1 MVTEEIL
8 EIPGKVKETKL
19 VSWTTGKV
27 LAAGAGV
34 FGLYLYRDEVSRNAR
49 KLGNYASDRPVGTAV
64 TLGVGSIVGMKALGL
79 TTTDKWAKEAP
90 YIPQPTSQQ
99 TTAMT
104 SRAQAQKAITDNE
117 VIIKANNDKIAEID
131 RTVVSGE
138 GVSESQYVMLMQ
150 EKEQK
155 QQQND
160 NLSRENAEHKR
171 AISTAN
177 ETIIPYRDKIS
188 NWYVK
193 NGPLTTENR
202 AAVSSLIFAAG
213 GGYLVY
219 NLLGEKKKF
228 SYKGRSK
235 RRPSMAFGF
244 TA

>member
-1 MVTEEIL
+1 
-8 EIPGKVKETKL
+8 
-19 VSWTTGKV
+19 
-27 LAAGAGV
+27 
-34 FGLYLYRDEVSRNAR
+34 
-49 KLGNYASDRPVGTAV
+49 
-64 TLGVGSIVGMKALGL
+64 MKALGL
-79 TTTDKWAKEAP
+79 TTTDKWSKEAP
-90 YIPQPTSQQ
+90 YIPEPTSQQ

-104 SRAQAQKAITDNE
+104 SRAQAQSRIADNE
-117 VIIKANNDKIAEID
+117 LIIKANNDRIVKID
-131 RTVVSGE
+131 RTLVSGE

-150 EKEQK
+150 EKGQK

-160 NLSRENAEHKR
+160 NLSRENDEHKR

-177 ETIIPYRDKIS
+177 ETIIPYRNKIS

-219 NLLGEKKKF
+219 NLLGEGKKF

>member
-1 MVTEEIL
+1 MAAGPQYIS
-8 EIPGKVKETKL
+8 G
-19 VSWTTGKV
+19 TTGAILV
-27 LAAGAGV
+27 AG
-34 FGLYLYRDEVSRNAR
+34 GLYFYRDEVSRNAR
-49 KLGNYASDRPVGTAV
+49 KGVNYALDRPFGTAV

-79 TTTDKWAKEAP
+79 TTTDKWSKEAP
-90 YIPQPTSQQ
+90 YIPEPTSQQ

-117 VIIKANNDKIAEID
+117 LVIEANNKRIVEID
-131 RTVVSGE
+131 RTLVSGE

-150 EKEQK
+150 EKGQK

-177 ETIIPYRDKIS
+177 ETIIPYRNKIS

-193 NGPLTTENR
+193 NGPLTTESR

-228 SYKGRSK
+228 SYKGRTK

>member
-1 MVTEEIL
+1 MVDTNPEYFSGTTALIL
-8 EIPGKVKETKL
+8 
-19 VSWTTGKV
+19 
-27 LAAGAGV
+27 GAG
-34 FGLYLYRDEVSRNAR
+34 GLYLYRDEVSRNAR
-49 KLGNYASDRPVGTAV
+49 KLGNYALDRPFGTAV

-90 YIPQPTSQQ
+90 YIPEPTSQQ

-104 SRAQAQKAITDNE
+104 SRAQAQKAIADNE
-117 VIIKANNDKIAEID
+117 FVIDANNKRIVKID
-131 RTVVSGE
+131 RQLVSGE
-138 GVSESQYVMLMQ
+138 GVSESQYYMLMQ
-150 EKEQK
+150 EKGQK

-177 ETIIPYRDKIS
+177 ETIIPYRNKIS

-219 NLLGEKKKF
+219 NLLGEGSKF

-235 RRPSMAFGF
+235 RRPATTFGF

>member
-1 MVTEEIL
+1 
-8 EIPGKVKETKL
+8 
-19 VSWTTGKV
+19 
-27 LAAGAGV
+27 
-34 FGLYLYRDEVSRNAR
+34 
-49 KLGNYASDRPVGTAV
+49 
-64 TLGVGSIVGMKALGL
+64 
-79 TTTDKWAKEAP
+79 
-90 YIPQPTSQQ
+90 
-99 TTAMT
+99 
-104 SRAQAQKAITDNE
+104 
-117 VIIKANNDKIAEID
+117 
-131 RTVVSGE
+131 
-138 GVSESQYVMLMQ
+138 MLMQ
-150 EKEQK
+150 EKGQK

-219 NLLGEKKKF
+219 NLLGEGKKF

>member
-1 MVTEEIL
+1 M
-8 EIPGKVKETKL
+8 
-19 VSWTTGKV
+19 
-27 LAAGAGV
+27 AAGPQYISGTTAAILGAG
-34 FGLYLYRDEVSRNAR
+34 GLYLYRDEVSRNAR
-49 KLGNYASDRPVGTAV
+49 KLGNYALDRPFGTAV

-90 YIPQPTSQQ
+90 YIPEPTSQQ

-104 SRAQAQKAITDNE
+104 SRAQAQNRITDNE
-117 VIIKANNDKIAEID
+117 LVIAANNKRIVEID
-131 RTVVSGE
+131 RTLVSGE
-138 GVSESQYVMLMQ
+138 GITESQYVMLMQ
-150 EKEQK
+150 EKGQK

-177 ETIIPYRDKIS
+177 ETIIPYRNKIS
-188 NWYVK
+188 KWYVK

-219 NLLGEKKKF
+219 NLLGEGKKF

>member
-1 MVTEEIL
+1 M
-8 EIPGKVKETKL
+8 
-19 VSWTTGKV
+19 
-27 LAAGAGV
+27 AAGPQYISGTTAAILGAG
-34 FGLYLYRDEVSRNAR
+34 GLYLYRDEVSRNAR
-49 KLGNYASDRPVGTAV
+49 KLGNYALERPFGTAV

-90 YIPQPTSQQ
+90 YIPEPTSQQ

-104 SRAQAQKAITDNE
+104 SRAQAQNRITDNE
-117 VIIKANNDKIAEID
+117 LVITANNKRIVEID
-131 RTVVSGE
+131 RTLVSGE
-138 GVSESQYVMLMQ
+138 GVTESQYVMLMQ
-150 EKEQK
+150 EKGQK

-160 NLSRENAEHKR
+160 NLSPENAEHKR

-177 ETIIPYRDKIS
+177 ETIIPYRNKIS

-219 NLLGEKKKF
+219 NLLGEGKKF

>member
-1 MVTEEIL
+1 MVDANPQYFSGTTAVIL
-8 EIPGKVKETKL
+8 
-19 VSWTTGKV
+19 
-27 LAAGAGV
+27 GAG
-34 FGLYLYRDEVSRNAR
+34 GLYLYRDEVSKNT
-49 KLGNYASDRPVGTAV
+49 KKVVNYALDNPFGTAV

-79 TTTDKWAKEAP
+79 TTTDKWSKEAP
-90 YIPQPTSQQ
+90 YIPEPTSQQ

-104 SRAQAQKAITDNE
+104 SRAQAQSRIADNE
-117 VIIKANNDKIAEID
+117 LIIKANNDRIVKID
-131 RTVVSGE
+131 RTLVSGE

-160 NLSRENAEHKR
+160 NLSRENAEYKR

-177 ETIIPYRDKIS
+177 ETIIPYRNKIS

-219 NLLGEKKKF
+219 NLLGEGTTF
-228 SYKGRSK
+228 SYKGRRK

>member
-1 MVTEEIL
+1 MVDANPQYFSGTTAVIL
-8 EIPGKVKETKL
+8 
-19 VSWTTGKV
+19 
-27 LAAGAGV
+27 GAG
-34 FGLYLYRDEVSRNAR
+34 GLYLYRDEVSRNAR
-49 KLGNYASDRPVGTAV
+49 KLGNYALDRPFGTAV

-79 TTTDKWAKEAP
+79 TTTDKWSKEAP
-90 YIPQPTSQQ
+90 YIPEPTSQQ

-104 SRAQAQKAITDNE
+104 SRAQAQSRIADNE
-117 VIIKANNDKIAEID
+117 LIIKANNDRIVKID
-131 RTVVSGE
+131 RTLVSGE

-150 EKEQK
+150 EKGQK

-160 NLSRENAEHKR
+160 NLSRENDEHKR

-177 ETIIPYRDKIS
+177 ETIIPYRNKIS

-219 NLLGEKKKF
+219 NLLGEGKKF

>member
-1 MVTEEIL
+1 MVDANPQYFSATTAVIL
-8 EIPGKVKETKL
+8 
-19 VSWTTGKV
+19 
-27 LAAGAGV
+27 GAG
-34 FGLYLYRDEVSRNAR
+34 GLYLYRDEVSRNAR
-49 KLGNYASDRPVGTAV
+49 KGVNYALDRPFGTAV
-64 TLGVGSIVGMKALGL
+64 TLGVGSIVGMRALGL

-90 YIPQPTSQQ
+90 YIPEPTSQQ

-104 SRAQAQKAITDNE
+104 SRAQAQNRITDNE
-117 VIIKANNDKIAEID
+117 LVIAANDKRIVEID
-131 RTVVSGE
+131 RTLVSGE
-138 GVSESQYVMLMQ
+138 GVTESQYVMLMQ
-150 EKEQK
+150 EKGQK

-177 ETIIPYRDKIS
+177 ETIIPYRNKIS

-219 NLLGEKKKF
+219 NLLGEGKKF

>member
-1 MVTEEIL
+1 MVDTNPQYFSRTTAVIL
-8 EIPGKVKETKL
+8 
-19 VSWTTGKV
+19 
-27 LAAGAGV
+27 GAG
-34 FGLYLYRDEVSRNAR
+34 GLYLYRDEVSKNAK
-49 KLGNYASDRPVGTAV
+49 KLGNYALDNPFGTAV

-79 TTTDKWAKEAP
+79 TTTDKWTKEAP
-90 YIPQPTSQQ
+90 YIPEPTSQQ
-99 TTAMT
+99 TSAMT

-117 VIIKANNDKIAEID
+117 VVIKANEDAIVEID
-131 RTVVSGE
+131 RKLVSGE

-150 EKEQK
+150 EKGQK

-160 NLSRENAEHKR
+160 NLRRENAEHKR

>member
-1 MVTEEIL
+1 MVDANPQYFSGTTAVIL
-8 EIPGKVKETKL
+8 
-19 VSWTTGKV
+19 
-27 LAAGAGV
+27 GAG
-34 FGLYLYRDEVSRNAR
+34 GLYLYRDEVSKNT
-49 KLGNYASDRPVGTAV
+49 KKVVNYALDNPFGTAV
-64 TLGVGSIVGMKALGL
+64 TLGVGGIVGMKALGL
-79 TTTDKWAKEAP
+79 TTTDKWSKEAP
-90 YIPQPTSQQ
+90 YIPEPTSQQ

-104 SRAQAQKAITDNE
+104 SRAQAQSRIADNE
-117 VIIKANNDKIAEID
+117 LIIKANNDRIVKID
-131 RTVVSGE
+131 RTLVSGE

-150 EKEQK
+150 EKGQK

-160 NLSRENAEHKR
+160 NLSRENDEHKR

-177 ETIIPYRDKIS
+177 ETIIPYRNKIS

-219 NLLGEKKKF
+219 NLLGEGKKF

>member
-1 MVTEEIL
+1 MVDANPQYFSATTAVIL
-8 EIPGKVKETKL
+8 
-19 VSWTTGKV
+19 
-27 LAAGAGV
+27 GAG
-34 FGLYLYRDEVSRNAR
+34 GLYLYRDEVSRNAR
-49 KLGNYASDRPVGTAV
+49 NGVNYALDRPFGTAV
-64 TLGVGSIVGMKALGL
+64 TLGVGSIVGMRALGL

-90 YIPQPTSQQ
+90 YIPEPTSQQ

-104 SRAQAQKAITDNE
+104 SRAQAQNRITDNE
-117 VIIKANNDKIAEID
+117 LVIAANDKRIVEID
-131 RTVVSGE
+131 RTLVSGE
-138 GVSESQYVMLMQ
+138 GVTESQYVMLMQ
-150 EKEQK
+150 EKGQK

-177 ETIIPYRDKIS
+177 ETIIPYRNKIS

-219 NLLGEKKKF
+219 NLLGEGKKF